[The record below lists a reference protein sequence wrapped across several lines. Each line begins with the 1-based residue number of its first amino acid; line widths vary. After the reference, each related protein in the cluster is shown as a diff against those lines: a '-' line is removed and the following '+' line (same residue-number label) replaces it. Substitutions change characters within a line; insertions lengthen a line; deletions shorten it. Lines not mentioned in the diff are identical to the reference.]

1 MIALDGIVKTY
12 GMGQSTGRV
21 ARRAVEVQ
29 ALRGVSLQIQS
40 GEWVAITGPSG
51 SGKSTLMHIIG
62 CLDTPTEGSY
72 RLNDIL
78 VSGMSGD
85 DLAAVRNRQ
94 IGFIFQSFNLLARS
108 TAGKQVT
115 LPLQYRRN
123 GQRVAGS
130 ERREQA
136 RAALEQVGLGDRLDH
151 WPSELSGG
159 EQQRVAI
166 ARALVTQPSI
176 LIADEPTGNLDSRS
190 GAEIMDLLHQLHREQ
205 GLTIVMVT
213 HDPTIAAQAQRIV
226 RLQDGL
232 IVEGGTA

>member
-1 MIALDGIVKTY
+1 MITLEQIVKTY
-12 GMGQSTGRV
+12 GMGQSTGRGS
-21 ARRAVEVQ
+21 RRAVEVQ

-51 SGKSTLMHIIG
+51 SGKSTLMHMIG

-72 RLNDIL
+72 RLNDVL

-85 DLAAVRNRQ
+85 ALAAVRNRQ
-94 IGFIFQSFNLLARS
+94 VGFIFQSFNLLSRA
-108 TAGKQVT
+108 TALKQVT

-123 GQRVAGS
+123 GQRIPWP
-130 ERREQA
+130 ERQVQA
-136 RAALEQVGLGDRLDH
+136 REALEWVGLDDRLDH

-159 EQQRVAI
+159 QQQRVAI
-166 ARALVTQPSI
+166 ARALVTRPSI

-190 GAEIMDLLHQLHREQ
+190 GAEVMELLHQLHREQ

-213 HDPTIAAQAQRIV
+213 HDPAIAAQAQRIV

-232 IVEGGTA
+232 IVDGGGA